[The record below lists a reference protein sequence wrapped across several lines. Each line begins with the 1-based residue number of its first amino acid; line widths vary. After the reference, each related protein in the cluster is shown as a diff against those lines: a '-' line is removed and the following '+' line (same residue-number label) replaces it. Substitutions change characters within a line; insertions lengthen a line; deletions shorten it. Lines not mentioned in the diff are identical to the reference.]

1 MGPVWILSG
10 FKEEMVAVFSDG
22 SLVSFEQNRTCFFI
36 PDAFDALFK
45 AGMHFL
51 KFIPTVTASMADME

>member
-1 MGPVWILSG
+1 
-10 FKEEMVAVFSDG
+10 MVAVFSDG

-45 AGMHFL
+45 AGMRFL